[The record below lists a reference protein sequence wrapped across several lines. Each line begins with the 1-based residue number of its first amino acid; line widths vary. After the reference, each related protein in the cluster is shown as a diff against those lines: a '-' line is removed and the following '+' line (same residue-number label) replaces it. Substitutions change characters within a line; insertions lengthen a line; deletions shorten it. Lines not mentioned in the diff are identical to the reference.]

1 MNQKII
7 LKIFTILCVLFGNT
21 QAIFAVNIQIPTN
34 VSISETNIDV
44 NELKPALL
52 FGQTFNSC
60 GSDSI
65 FLGYE
70 STGSHAIKC
79 KPIVDIKNELDIGSY
94 PADCIDGQTAF
105 GITNDN
111 RFLNCANVRVAPC
124 GLRDSDLA
132 ELNNLRLIPSYYG
145 PYNYKTIDSPSLK
158 YANTSTVRTAEDWC
172 NTTEL
177 YL

>member
-7 LKIFTILCVLFGNT
+7 SKIFIILCILLGNI
-21 QAIFAVNIQIPTN
+21 QAAFAVNIEVPTN
-34 VSISETNIDV
+34 ISISETSIDM

-60 GSDSI
+60 GSDSV

-79 KPIVDIKNELDIGSY
+79 KPIADIKNELDLGFY

-124 GLRDSDLA
+124 GLRDSDLV
-132 ELNNLRLIPSYYG
+132 ELNNLRLTPQYY
-145 PYNYKTIDSPSLK
+145 SQ
-158 YANTSTVRTAEDWC
+158 
-172 NTTEL
+172 
-177 YL
+177 